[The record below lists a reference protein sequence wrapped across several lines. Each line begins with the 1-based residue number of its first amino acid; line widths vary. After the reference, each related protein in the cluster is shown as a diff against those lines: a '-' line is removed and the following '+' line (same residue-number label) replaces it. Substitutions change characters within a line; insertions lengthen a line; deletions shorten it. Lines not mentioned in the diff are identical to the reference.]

1 MEWNKVAPVNR
12 QNPNS
17 VVCVCRLYH
26 IPNKCL
32 RLKVINSP
40 RGIGRELPTDA
51 EPCFTDFVDIY
62 IPGTFLSAFVS
73 MGVMGSSTRTLVTK
87 GVNCNLL
94 ALKLL

>member
-51 EPCFTDFVDIY
+51 EPCFYGFCRY
-62 IPGTFLSAFVS
+62 LHSWNLSVS
-73 MGVMGSSTRTLVTK
+73 LCQHGSDGKQHKNFSHQGR
-87 GVNCNLL
+87 
-94 ALKLL
+94 